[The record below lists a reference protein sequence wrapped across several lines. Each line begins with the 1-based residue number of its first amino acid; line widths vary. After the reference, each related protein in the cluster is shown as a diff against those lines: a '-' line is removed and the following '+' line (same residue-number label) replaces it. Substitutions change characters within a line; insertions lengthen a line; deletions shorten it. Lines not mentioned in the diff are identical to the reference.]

1 VPEDVTKEVE
11 ALRAENAKLKYR
23 ITHLLRALDEKN

>member
-1 VPEDVTKEVE
+1 ME

-23 ITHLLRALDEKN
+23 IGHLVRALEQKDA